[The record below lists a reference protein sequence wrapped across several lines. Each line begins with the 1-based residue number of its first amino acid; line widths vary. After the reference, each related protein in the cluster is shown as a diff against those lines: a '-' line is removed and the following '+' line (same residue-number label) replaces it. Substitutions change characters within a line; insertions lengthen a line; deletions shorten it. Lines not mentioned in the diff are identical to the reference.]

1 MTEDNM
7 AIDLSKEIESGNIKL
22 DDTSKKSL
30 FANKDLVGLVEAL
43 LTNKRL
49 ANKEAETYRTK
60 QEKLSAELKAIADAK
75 KAQEEQALVEQGK
88 FKELYDKQT
97 AELEQER
104 TINKQITI
112 DNALALK
119 ATQKGI
125 LKTDYLKL
133 LDKSKLLINDK
144 NEVEGLDD
152 VFDNFYK
159 ENQNLFKAEATN
171 TNQTAM
177 VDSSL
182 PPQASAGSQNGSVGN
197 IVMTASMKESQER
210 LNRMFGS

>member
-1 MTEDNM
+1 MQ
-7 AIDLSKEIESGNIKL
+7 DLDELLKGITLTDE
-22 DDTSKKSL
+22 
-30 FANKDLVGLVEAL
+30 NKAL
-43 LTNKRL
+43 LASNTELASLLVKLRDEKRN
-49 ANKEAETYRTK
+49 ANNEAKTYRTE

-75 KAQEEQALVEQGK
+75 VEAEKATLAEQGK
-88 FKELYDKQT
+88 FKELNDKLV

-104 TINKQITI
+104 IRNKQITI
-112 DNALALK
+112 DNAVALK

-144 NEVEGLDD
+144 NEVEGLDE
-152 VFDNFYK
+152 VFDTFYN
-159 ENQNLFKAEATN
+159 ENKNLFKAEATN

-182 PPQASAGSQNGSVGN
+182 PPQASAGSQNGSVDANTDFFDNLAGKQLG
-197 IVMTASMKESQER
+197 IIK
-210 LNRMFGS
+210 

>member
-1 MTEDNM
+1 MQE
-7 AIDLSKEIESGNIKL
+7 L
-22 DDTSKKSL
+22 DELLKGITLTDE
-30 FANKDLVGLVEAL
+30 NKAL
-43 LTNKRL
+43 LASNTELASLLVKLRDEKRN
-49 ANKEAETYRTK
+49 ANNEAKTYRTE

-75 KAQEEQALVEQGK
+75 KLAEEQTLAEQGK

-104 TINKQITI
+104 TRNKQITI

-171 TNQTAM
+171 TNQTVK

-182 PPQASAGSQNGSVGN
+182 LAQGSAGSQNGGVGADKDYFAMLAGKQLGT
-197 IVMTASMKESQER
+197 VK
-210 LNRMFGS
+210 

>member
-1 MTEDNM
+1 MQE
-7 AIDLSKEIESGNIKL
+7 L
-22 DDTSKKSL
+22 DELLKGITLTDE
-30 FANKDLVGLVEAL
+30 NKAL
-43 LTNKRL
+43 LASNTELASLLVKLRDEKRN
-49 ANKEAETYRTK
+49 ANNEAKTYRTE

-75 KAQEEQALVEQGK
+75 KLAEEQTLAEQGK

-104 TINKQITI
+104 TRNKQITI